1 MKTVLKQLGLALAMG
16 LAAAAPASASLFF
29 DTFTGP
35 QQAEDKTVDL
45 AGSWALVDSA
55 GTIFGGSREAYVFK
69 AGNTGNTTAGV
80 SVTVENGIAS
90 YSADSNAFGYGLL
103 RWDGA
108 AVTNTAT
115 VLSAEIDPAAPIFGA
130 DRTTSLGDLYDF
142 GVGFNIS
149 YASDHA
155 FDVTILVYTASG
167 IFAAGQPVS
176 QTGGGGVDFVADAI
190 LFNEFVLINGSGT
203 IDDFADTRAV
213 EVIFNGNLVGRTK
226 LDLDFTAPSA
236 RVPEPGSIA
245 LAGLA
250 LLGLG
255 AARRRKAS

>member
-1 MKTVLKQLGLALAMG
+1 MKSVLKQLGLALAMG
-16 LAAAAPASASLFF
+16 LGAAAPASASLFF

-35 QQAEDKTVDL
+35 QQVEDKTVD
-45 AGSWALVDSA
+45 GSGDWAIVDTA

-69 AGNTGNTTAGV
+69 AGNSGNTTAGV

-90 YSADSNAFGYGLL
+90 YSADSNAYGYGLL
-103 RWDGA
+103 RWDGVA
-108 AVTNTAT
+108 TTNIAT
-115 VLSAEIDPAAPIFGA
+115 VLSTEIDLSAPIFGA
-130 DRTTSLGDLYDF
+130 NRTVMLGNLYDF

-155 FDVTILVYTASG
+155 FDVTILVYTQNG

-176 QTGGGGVDFVADAI
+176 QTGNGGVDFVADSI
-190 LFNEFVLINGSGT
+190 LFNEFVLIDGTGT
-203 IDDFADTRAV
+203 IADFEDTRAV

-255 AARRRKAS
+255 AARRRKS